1 MRGGPDRALTR
12 IGDFFEERD
21 RVMTGRESRA
31 GEGLS
36 PDLPPVAEAKS
47 AMEDFLKE
55 FRGFQDDVKQ
65 SLQHQEE
72 RMTMLD
78 RKTMSYG
85 RPALSA
91 AVEMEAPHRKAFG
104 AYLRQ
109 GDDDGLRG
117 LVLEGKA
124 MSTAV
129 AADGGYLVDPQ
140 TAETIRSMLLST
152 ASLRAVANVVQV
164 EAVSFDVLVD
174 RSEVG
179 SGWATETAAQAE
191 TATPVLE
198 RISIKLHELSAMP
211 KASQRLLDDSAF
223 DVEGWLAGKIA
234 TRFIRA
240 EAAAF
245 INGDGVD
252 KPKGILLPAK
262 VANAAWTWGSP
273 GYVPTGAAAD
283 FAATNASDCIVNLV
297 YALGADYRANGTF
310 VMNSKTA
317 GAVRKMKDAD
327 GRFMWGDSLQS
338 GQPPQ
343 LMGYPVLVCEDMPD
357 VAANAY
363 PIAFGDFAAGY
374 TVAERPDLR
383 ILRDPFSAKPHVLFY
398 ASKRVGGDITDFA
411 AIKLLKVATS

>member
-1 MRGGPDRALTR
+1 
-12 IGDFFEERD
+12 
-21 RVMTGRESRA
+21 MTETKARA
-31 GEGLS
+31 GEALS
-36 PDLPPVAEAKS
+36 PALQSALTPSAEVKTAL
-47 AMEDFLKE
+47 EGFLSVFK
-55 FRGFQDDVKQ
+55 GFQAEVKQ
-65 SLQHQEE
+65 ELQHQEE
-72 RMTMLD
+72 RLTMLD
-78 RKTMSYG
+78 RKQMSFG
-85 RPALSA
+85 RPALATSA
-91 AVEMEAPHRKAFG
+91 EVEVPHKKAFA
-104 AYLRQ
+104 AYLRS

-117 LVLEGKA
+117 LVLDGKA

-140 TAETIRSMLLST
+140 TADTIRSMLTST
-152 ASLRAVANVVQV
+152 SSLRALANVVQV
-164 EAVSFDVLVD
+164 EATSFDVLID

-179 SGWATETAAQAE
+179 SGWATETGATAE
-191 TATPVLE
+191 TGTPTIE

-262 VANAAWTWGSP
+262 VANAAWAWGSL
-273 GYVPTGAAAD
+273 GYIPTGAAAD
-283 FAATNASDCIVNLV
+283 FATSNASDCIVNLV
-297 YALGADYRANGTF
+297 YALGADYRANGAF
-310 VMNSKTA
+310 LMNSKTA

-327 GRFMWGDSLQS
+327 GRFMWGDSLQA
-338 GQPPQ
+338 GEPAR
-343 LMGYPVLVCEDMPD
+343 LMGYPVLICEDMPD
-357 VAANAY
+357 VGANTY

-383 ILRDPFSAKPHVLFY
+383 ILRDPFSAKPNVLFY
-398 ASKRVGGDITDFA
+398 ANKRVGGDITDYA
-411 AIKLLKVATS
+411 AIKLLKVAVS